1 MHADIGWSGQVALR
15 RRWEEEKEMGRVLT
29 SPAMERHRLLWEAAY
44 KCEMISRYVSCAP
57 RALSSILGAG
67 RALKRYRHSYRWY
80 SLIFPVRCNVIGLC

>member
-1 MHADIGWSGQVALR
+1 MAVSAEEEKPAWRERVPGGRGRVHSDIGWSGQVALR
-15 RRWEEEKEMGRVLT
+15 RGWEEEKEMGRVLT

-67 RALKRYRHSYRWY
+67 RALKR
-80 SLIFPVRCNVIGLC
+80 